1 MIRAL
6 NSQVDNRKDEFER
19 EALPHLDAL
28 HRAAVCMTRNQQ
40 DAEDLVQETYMRAY
54 RAFST
59 FNSGTN
65 CRAWLFKILT
75 NSNINRVRRASGIHE
90 KLNFE
95 SVKGFMPATDESKE
109 VPGSDAIGSLG
120 EVVDEEVKQALE
132 QVPEN
137 FRMPLVLSAVEGL
150 RYNEIA
156 RILDC
161 PIGTVMSRIYRGR
174 QMLRKKLREY
184 AQTQGYRVATA

>member
-6 NSQVDNRKDEFER
+6 NSPTDRKDEFESV
-19 EALPHLDAL
+19 ALPHLDAL
-28 HRAAVCMTRNQQ
+28 HRAAVCMTCGKQ

-54 RAFST
+54 RAF
-59 FNSGTN
+59 NSFDRGTN

-75 NSNINRVRRASGIHE
+75 NSNINRIRRASGTHE

-95 SVKGFMPATDESKE
+95 TVKTFIASAEGADESSE
-109 VPGSDAIGSLG
+109 VGGVSDLAEL
-120 EVVDEEVKQALE
+120 VDEEVKQALE
-132 QVPEN
+132 QVPES
-137 FRMPLVLSAVEGL
+137 FRQPLLLSSVEGM

-156 RILDC
+156 RVLDC

-174 QMLRKKLREY
+174 QLLRKKLKDY
-184 AQTQGYRVATA
+184 AHERGYRVATA

>member
-6 NSQVDNRKDEFER
+6 NSPVDNRKDEFER

-28 HRAAVCMTRNQQ
+28 HRAAVCMTRNKQ
-40 DAEDLVQETYMRAY
+40 DAEDLVQETFLRAY
-54 RAFST
+54 RAFNT
-59 FNSGTN
+59 FNRGTN

-75 NSNINRVRRASGIHE
+75 NSNINRVRRASNAHE

-95 SVKGFMPATDESKE
+95 TVKDFMPATS
-109 VPGSDAIGSLG
+109 GSDEAPVSDEIGNLD

-137 FRMPLVLSAVEGL
+137 FRRPLVLSAVEGL
-150 RYNEIA
+150 HYNEIA
-156 RILDC
+156 RIIDC

-174 QMLRKKLREY
+174 QILRKKLKDY
-184 AQTQGYRVATA
+184 ARKQGYCVATA

>member
-6 NSQVDNRKDEFER
+6 NSSTERKEEFEKV
-19 EALPHLDAL
+19 ALPHLDSL
-28 HRAAVCMTRNQQ
+28 KRAAICMTRSKQ

-54 RAFST
+54 RAFGS
-59 FNSGTN
+59 FDRGTN

-75 NSNINRVRRASGIHE
+75 NSNINRIRRASGTHE

-95 SVKGFMPATDESKE
+95 TVKTFTASSEGVGDSSESGGVFDLNE
-109 VPGSDAIGSLG
+109 T
-120 EVVDEEVKQALE
+120 VDEEVKQALE
-132 QVPEN
+132 QVPES
-137 FRMPLVLSAVEGL
+137 FRLPLLLSSVAGM

-156 RILDC
+156 RELDC

-174 QMLRKKLREY
+174 QMLRKKLKDY
-184 AQTQGYRVATA
+184 ARAQGYRVASA

>member
-6 NSQVDNRKDEFER
+6 NSQVDNREAEFEN

-28 HRAAVCMTRNQQ
+28 HRAAVCMTRNKQ
-40 DAEDLVQETYMRAY
+40 DAEDLVQETYLRAY
-54 RAFST
+54 RAFNT
-59 FNSGTN
+59 FNRGTN

-75 NSNINRVRRASGIHE
+75 NSNINRVRRASSTHE

-95 SVKGFMPATDESKE
+95 SVKGFMPATDESRE
-109 VPGSDAIGSLG
+109 APSSEEIGSLD
-120 EVVDEEVKQALE
+120 EVVDEQVKQALE
-132 QVPEN
+132 QVPDN
-137 FRMPLVLSAVEGL
+137 FRRPLVLSAVEGL
-150 RYNEIA
+150 HYNEIA

-174 QMLRKKLREY
+174 QLLRKKLKDY
-184 AQTQGYRVATA
+184 AHTQGYRVATA